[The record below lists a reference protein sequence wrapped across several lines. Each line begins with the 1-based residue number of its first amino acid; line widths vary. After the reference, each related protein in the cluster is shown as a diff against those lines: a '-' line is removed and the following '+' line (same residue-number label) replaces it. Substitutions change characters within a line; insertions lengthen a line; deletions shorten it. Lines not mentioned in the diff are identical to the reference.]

1 MLHGRMKSWVHR
13 GDRVTSCEKTESS
26 QRDERQDCT
35 VLKSFLALL
44 VSKIAV
50 ELIIRLLF
58 EL

>member
-1 MLHGRMKSWVHR
+1 MLHGRMKSWVHG
-13 GDRVTSCEKTESS
+13 GDRATSCEKTESS

-44 VSKIAV
+44 ASKIAV
-50 ELIIRLLF
+50 ELIIRPLF